1 MTDRAIAIIQA
12 RMSSSRLS
20 GKVMMPLA
28 GRPMIWHIVQRA
40 RACELVSEVVVAI
53 SSEPSDD
60 VLADLCAKRSIKCH
74 RGSLNNVLS
83 RYTDILDAGS
93 YDYCVRITG
102 DCPLIDPASID
113 QQILVL
119 RQHKADFIWLTDPVT
134 VLEGQGVHSVR
145 SLSYIAERTR
155 HPDDFEHVGS
165 RYISEY
171 PEQFQIIGMRP
182 PKSLSDL
189 NWRVTV
195 DESRDYELM
204 ESLYDDLFVGQPIPL
219 SKALDWLAKNPD
231 KSGLNK
237 GVKHS
242 SINRELALCRQRWR
256 CNVKIFCDWGLDQ

>member
-12 RMSSSRLS
+12 RMSSSRLP

-60 VLADLCAKRSIKCH
+60 VLADFFAKRSIKCH

-119 RQHKADFIWLTDPVT
+119 RQHKADLVWLTDPVT
-134 VLEGQGVHSVR
+134 VLEGQGVHSVH
-145 SLSYIAERTR
+145 SLSYIAERTD
-155 HPDDFEHVGS
+155 HPEDFEHVGS
-165 RYISEY
+165 LYLAENPSE
-171 PEQFQIIGMRP
+171 FRIVGMRP
-182 PKSLSDL
+182 PESLRNL
-189 NWRVTV
+189 NWRITV
-195 DESRDYELM
+195 DYPGDYELM
-204 ESLYDDLFVGQPIPL
+204 ACLYQALWNDEPIPL
-219 SKALDWLAKNPD
+219 ATATDWLAENLHISKAN
-231 KSGLNK
+231 KSVEPSMVNQ
-237 GVKHS
+237 
-242 SINRELALCRQRWR
+242 ELAAKRNDFAKHVDVY
-256 CNVKIFCDWGLDQ
+256 CNWPIVR